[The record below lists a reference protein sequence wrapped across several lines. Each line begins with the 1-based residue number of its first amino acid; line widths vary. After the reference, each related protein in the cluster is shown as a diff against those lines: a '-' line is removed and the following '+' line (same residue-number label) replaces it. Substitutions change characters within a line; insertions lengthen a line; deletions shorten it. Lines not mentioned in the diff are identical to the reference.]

1 MNTKNIERLHT
12 LICRALFRINSPLD
26 YDRTTD
32 AIIRLC
38 EVIQD
43 TETDETTWWIGED
56 ECSLADLIPA
66 AYWHYTEWH
75 AGQYS
80 KGYRALS
87 ALGQIFSPGMTD
99 GPEPETAEHD
109 AYQALEQ
116 MAQGEQNAQIQNI

>member
-1 MNTKNIERLHT
+1 MSAKNIERLHA

-56 ECSLADLIPA
+56 ECALADLIPGA
-66 AYWHYTEWH
+66 FWHYTEWH

-87 ALGQIFSPGMTD
+87 ALGQIFSPGMSCLERD
-99 GPEPETAEHD
+99 SAEYD